1 MSDKTLIVITGPTAI
16 GKTSLAITIARFFNT
31 EIVSCDSRQFF
42 KEMQIGTA
50 KPSQEELNQVKHH
63 FINSHSISDKFS
75 VGDFE
80 KQGIEVIQN
89 IFLTHDTAVLVGG
102 SGLYIKAITTGFDE
116 LPQSDPKIREDL
128 NSLYQNEGITALQQK
143 LKQVDPHY
151 FLEVDLNNP
160 QRVIRALEVSIS
172 SGLPFSSYH
181 SNNQKTRP
189 FNIIKIGLNTARDL
203 LYSRIN
209 FRVDQMLKDGLI
221 EEVKSLILYRHL
233 NALNTVGY
241 SEIFEF
247 LDDKISLNQA
257 VEKLKQNTRRFA
269 KRQLTWFRKDEEI
282 KWFEPEESYAI
293 IEYLNKTLK

>member
-89 IFLTHDTAVLVGG
+89 IFLAHDIAVLVGG

-143 LKQVDPHY
+143 LKQVDPNY

-181 SNNQKTRP
+181 SNNHKTRP

-203 LYSRIN
+203 LYRRIN

-293 IEYLNKTLK
+293 IEYLDKTL